1 MNSVEPPDPADGR
14 IGDALRSLPTPP
26 APPGLDRRVWRVVR
40 RRRARRAILTAAPLV
55 ALALVLVVWRP
66 WAGPVVPRPE
76 PVAVREIPQ
85 EDLAVLFAPPPVDGL
100 TVLAARNDVSVAALG
115 RLEGV
120 K

>member
-1 MNSVEPPDPADGR
+1 MNSVEPDDER
-14 IGDALRSLPTPP
+14 IGDALRAAPLPATP
-26 APPGLDRRVWRVVR
+26 ADLDRRVRSVIR
-40 RRRARRAILTAAPLV
+40 RRRAQRMIAAVAPVVVLAV
-55 ALALVLVVWRP
+55 ALIAWRP
-66 WAGPVVPRPE
+66 WAGTPVGHPPE
-76 PVAVREIPQ
+76 PMATREIPP